1 MSSIATRARSLV
13 AYDGALAQLLVT
25 ILHVFVVSASFLAAT
40 SPLAAFVLLVGWQPT
55 HLAIALFAVSTLT
68 VAPAIAGALAAADRI
83 LDERADARPG
93 RAFWR
98 AFAGSARSRW
108 QVAAATAAI
117 AWILGYDVALFSSV
131 DGVLLVA
138 IAGAALLTAT
148 LIALGSAPRASLAG
162 ALRAAA
168 AHPHLALAWLLLSAI
183 GAALCLIPVV
193 GTSLALFTPALAAL
207 AIQICN
213 RTLGFRPAR

>member
-1 MSSIATRARSLV
+1 MSSLATRARSLV
-13 AYDGALAQLLVT
+13 AYDGALSQLLVT
-25 ILHVFVVSASFLAAT
+25 ILHVFVLSASFLAAT
-40 SPLAAFVLLVGWQPT
+40 SPVALFVLLVGWQPT

-68 VAPAIAGALAAADRI
+68 VAPAAAGALAAADRI

-98 AFAGSARSRW
+98 AFAGSARARW
-108 QVAAATAAI
+108 QLALATAAI
-117 AWILGYDVALFSSV
+117 TWILGYDVALFSGI

-138 IAGAALLTAT
+138 VAGAALLAAA
-148 LIALGSAPRASLAG
+148 LIAIGSSPRASLSG

-168 AHPHLALAWLLLSAI
+168 ARPHLALAWLLLSAI

-193 GTSLALFTPALAAL
+193 GTSLVLFMPALTAL

-213 RTLGFRPAR
+213 RTLGFHPAR